1 MRCVTVTEREI
12 ETPSVAAK
20 GESRAPPQTTVP
32 SIYSTSTLSLSFT
45 TLNPFLA
52 IIHTMDDEIQFIGM
66 VSPVST
72 QKPSYA
78 HPNNPP
84 TMQPPASG
92 ASLAVQSDE
101 THSAVLTYNPIGI
114 MLVIPKSGEEP
125 TQTLRFL
132 KSRSAVVH
140 IGRASSSVVDP
151 DKSPDSVQFRCPV
164 ISRRHAKL
172 MFSSGHVCLFPPL
185 PFLSP
190 LNVHP
195 SFDSLDLSHIRRFT
209 SSIYIPIMELIS

>member
-1 MRCVTVTEREI
+1 
-12 ETPSVAAK
+12 
-20 GESRAPPQTTVP
+20 
-32 SIYSTSTLSLSFT
+32 
-45 TLNPFLA
+45 
-52 IIHTMDDEIQFIGM
+52 MDDDIQFIGM

-101 THSAVLTYNPIGI
+101 TDSAVMTYNLIGI

-140 IGRASSSVVDP
+140 IGRASSSVIDP

-172 MFSSGHVCLFPPL
+172 MFSSGHVCPSPSSFP
-185 PFLSP
+185 SP
-190 LNVHP
+190 LNAPP
-195 SFDSLDLSHIRRFT
+195 SFDSLDLSHMRRFT

>member
-1 MRCVTVTEREI
+1 
-12 ETPSVAAK
+12 
-20 GESRAPPQTTVP
+20 
-32 SIYSTSTLSLSFT
+32 
-45 TLNPFLA
+45 
-52 IIHTMDDEIQFIGM
+52 MDDDIQFIGM

-101 THSAVLTYNPIGI
+101 TDSAVMTYNLIGI

-140 IGRASSSVVDP
+140 IGRASSSVIDP

-172 MFSSGHVCLFPPL
+172 MFSSGHVCPSPPSSFP
-185 PFLSP
+185 SP
-190 LNVHP
+190 LNAPPPLLTH
-195 SFDSLDLSHIRRFT
+195 SISHICAGLHRRFT
-209 SSIYIPIMELIS
+209 FPSWNSSPETG